1 MGSSPRV
8 ARRRGGAPSRP
19 RRAASSL
26 ARRRFAAFFA
36 LALAR
41 LGSSEGEASRA
52 AAPDAPAS
60 SSLTALTIPLMT
72 RDAVAARADT
82 YTYAHARMP
91 DAPHHVVRFEP
102 KADMAT
108 VHHMLLFGCEG
119 DVSPHL
125 KTRSGGMFTPAGD
138 DASASASASASV
150 ARGAVC
156 LGDAGEPFIFGW
168 GMNAPDLVMPAGVG
182 FRVGGNNEGAIGGGA
197 NDPSLA
203 ASFSHLVLEVHY
215 LDPQPN
221 SSTASSG
228 LIVHLEPGVPD
239 RAASVMAFAQGF
251 VLPPGVKRATVR
263 NSCCYAAARP
273 LVAFAFRV
281 HAHALGREV
290 FLERMPAGGGYNTNA
305 RGGGSPKRTTP
316 SRTAAAASAA
326 RRRLWTRR

>member
-52 AAPDAPAS
+52 AAPDAPAFS
-60 SSLTALTIPLMT
+60 SPTALTIPLMT

-125 KTRSGGMFTPAGD
+125 KT
-138 DASASASASASV
+138 
-150 ARGAVC
+150 
-156 LGDAGEPFIFGW
+156 L
-168 GMNAPDLVMPAGVG
+168 
-182 FRVGGNNEGAIGGGA
+182 
-197 NDPSLA
+197 SLI
-203 ASFSHLVLEVHY
+203 H
-215 LDPQPN
+215 
-221 SSTASSG
+221 
-228 LIVHLEPGVPD
+228 I
-239 RAASVMAFAQGF
+239 
-251 VLPPGVKRATVR
+251 
-263 NSCCYAAARP
+263 
-273 LVAFAFRV
+273 
-281 HAHALGREV
+281 
-290 FLERMPAGGGYNTNA
+290 
-305 RGGGSPKRTTP
+305 
-316 SRTAAAASAA
+316 
-326 RRRLWTRR
+326 